1 MFFGAST
8 TASMQCMHLIRAW
21 RPGGVRLLLCLT
33 VQWPQHRHGVFPGL
47 QRTGISCQRH
57 PYGGCTVLRR
67 VFAFA
72 RLSSGAEASPEVFGA
87 NEVGRRYRRV
97 GQCWRNG
104 GRLQSARPRDSFYE
118 HFASTD
124 LFPESQTPPAAP
136 FTWALMFCWAG
147 RPQGRELTRM
157 GETADRWPPVRAAD
171 TVIQP
176 VGYNRA

>member
-87 NEVGRRYRRV
+87 NEVRRRYRRV

-104 GRLQSARPRDSFYE
+104 GRLHSARPRDSFYE
-118 HFASTD
+118 H
-124 LFPESQTPPAAP
+124 LLPPIYSQNLRPPCCP
-136 FTWALMFCWAG
+136 FYLGVDVLLGGPPT
-147 RPQGRELTRM
+147 RE
-157 GETADRWPPVRAAD
+157 GVDKD
-171 TVIQP
+171 
-176 VGYNRA
+176 G